1 MTPSN
6 DGRNAGDP
14 YDLRRFVDAQA
25 DAFERALTE
34 LQRGQKRTHW
44 MWYIFPQLDGPGGLL
59 GETGAPRQGV
69 ETRQRK
75 STQRGS

>member
-14 YDLRRFVDAQA
+14 YALSRFVHAQA
-25 DAFERALTE
+25 GAYERAFAE